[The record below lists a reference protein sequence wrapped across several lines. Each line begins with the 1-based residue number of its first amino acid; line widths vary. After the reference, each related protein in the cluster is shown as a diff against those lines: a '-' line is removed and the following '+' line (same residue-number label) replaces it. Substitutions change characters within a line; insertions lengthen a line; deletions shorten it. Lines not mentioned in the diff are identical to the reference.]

1 MKVSEI
7 KAAETEYLIYKLAWL
22 YTCKFARRRKWVLVD
37 EERIIKELS
46 IRLNLSQEELTKLFN
61 S

>member
-7 KAAETEYLIYKLAWL
+7 KAAETEYLIHQLAWL
-22 YTCKFARRRKWVLVD
+22 YSIERKWARID
-37 EERIIKELS
+37 EEKIIKELS
-46 IRLNLSQEELTKLFN
+46 IRLNLSQEKLTKLFN

>member
-7 KAAETEYLIYKLAWL
+7 KAAETEYLIHQLAWL
-22 YTCKFARRRKWVLVD
+22 YSIERKWARVD
-37 EERIIKELS
+37 EEKIIKELS
-46 IRLNLSQEELTKLFN
+46 RRLNLSQEKLTKLFN